1 MPIVFSFLVIVIVVL
16 FAVWFWVVVLFA
28 ASLWDFDPGAAQQRA
43 TDWKEQCIMLKH
55 ERNAEKFLDLECDR
69 LVRYKQD
76 K

>member
-28 ASLWDFDPGAAQQRA
+28 AWLWDFDPGAAQQRA
-43 TDWKEQCIMLKH
+43 TDWKEQCIVLKH

>member
-16 FAVWFWVVVLFA
+16 FAAWF
-28 ASLWDFDPGAAQQRA
+28 WDFDPGAAQQRA
-43 TDWKEQCIMLKH
+43 TDWKEQCIVLKH